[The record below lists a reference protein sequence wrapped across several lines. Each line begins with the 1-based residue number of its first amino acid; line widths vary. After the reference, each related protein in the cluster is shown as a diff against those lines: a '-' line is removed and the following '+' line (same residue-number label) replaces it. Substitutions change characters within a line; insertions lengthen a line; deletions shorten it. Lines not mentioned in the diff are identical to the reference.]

1 MLLVSLFLILFGLKL
16 AAIELVYLCG
26 PWIAVPVILS
36 CYFIAR
42 HLEPVARL

>member
-16 AAIELVYLCG
+16 AAIELVYLFG
-26 PWIAVPVILS
+26 PWASVVVILS

-42 HLEPVARL
+42 YLEPAAK